1 MKTLISILFVMMIIG
16 CATTPTMES
25 VAGTYEMEDGEET
38 IKYVLLE
45 NGKGRSYLDGEK
57 WGDWTWKII
66 EKEIHGFFEEEYEGT
81 VFKIETTGDLTA
93 IAEIL
98 AGERTDFSKEEQT
111 TYKKIK

>member
-45 NGKGRSYLDGEK
+45 NGKGRSYLNGEIGLGRLLK
-57 WGDWTWKII
+57 KKFMAFLKKST
-66 EKEIHGFFEEEYEGT
+66 KEQ
-81 VFKIETTGDLTA
+81 
-93 IAEIL
+93 
-98 AGERTDFSKEEQT
+98 FSKLKPPE
-111 TYKKIK
+111 I